1 MTKRI
6 AYLSQQG
13 GTDRRHALERLVTPG
28 FEVEHFE
35 TGAWLYPADPADML
49 VTELA
54 FVEAVMRAEADG
66 FDGVVIGAVSDY
78 GLAVARA
85 SVAIPVIGSGQ
96 ASLVTAAGLG
106 DRFGIV
112 TIWSEAQGFVYDRLL
127 HDSPVGDRC
136 VSVRHVSS
144 IAEQATLADPDNFY
158 TQMLNRRETMIE
170 RIVDEI
176 EAAAREGADTV
187 VLGCNCMTPVAE
199 TLAARASIP
208 VIDPTAAGYRFVET
222 AVALGLM
229 HAKDA
234 RLPAR
239 SARQPLFA
247 ELVATADHLIG
258 APEECEV
265 CILDDDGNASCGV
278 PEPAVII

>member
-13 GTDRRHALERLVTPG
+13 GTNRLHSPDHLITPG
-28 FEVEHFE
+28 FEVEHIE

-49 VTELA
+49 VSEVA

-85 SVAIPVIGSGQ
+85 SVEIPVVGSGQ

-106 DRFGIV
+106 NRFGIV

-127 HDSPVGDRC
+127 QDSPVGERC

-144 IAEQATLADPDNFY
+144 IAEQSTLADPDNFY
-158 TQMLNRRETMIE
+158 TQMLDSRETMIQ

-176 EAAAREGADTV
+176 EASAREGADTV
-187 VLGCNCMTPVAE
+187 VLGCNCMTPVADI
-199 TLAARASIP
+199 LAARSSIP
-208 VIDPTAAGYRFVET
+208 VIDPTAAGYRFVESL
-222 AVALGLM
+222 VAMGLT

-234 RLPAR
+234 RLPTR
-239 SARQPLFA
+239 SARQPLYA
-247 ELVATADHLIG
+247 EMVATADGLIG

-278 PEPAVII
+278 PEPVAAL